1 MSSGIRIYI
10 VQLILLILAQIIV
23 FNSLQFSTTVYIM
36 IYPLLLLL
44 LPFNIG
50 ILTGMT
56 IGFVYGLIID
66 YFSNTFGLHASA
78 SILIMYMR
86 PTILKYIAPKNGY
99 DLTLIPSIRDMGNFW
114 FLYYA
119 SIMLFLHNL
128 WFFLFEYF
136 SFSNFFLVLLKTF
149 VSVALSV
156 FFMAIWQFVLL
167 RPSKSQ

>member
-1 MSSGIRIYI
+1 VSSGIRIYI

-99 DLTLIPSIRDMGNFW
+99 DLTLIPSI
-114 FLYYA
+114 
-119 SIMLFLHNL
+119 
-128 WFFLFEYF
+128 
-136 SFSNFFLVLLKTF
+136 
-149 VSVALSV
+149 
-156 FFMAIWQFVLL
+156 
-167 RPSKSQ
+167 